1 MNTQDAK
8 LVIEAALLCAQ
19 EPMPIAQ
26 IRRLF
31 DDEVGADTIKTQL
44 EELVLQWHNRGLRL
58 VPLATGWRFQ
68 SAPEM
73 APFFAQLTP
82 EKTPRYSRA
91 TLETLTIIAYRQPVT
106 RGDIEEIRGVTVSS
120 QLIKTLEERGWIE
133 VIGHK
138 DVVGRPALFATTKQ
152 FLNDL
157 GLSTLNQLPE
167 MLTEN
172 AELGSSAQN
181 VIAFDEPKE
190 PSVAIVTDVIV
201 IEPSDG
207 DSTANVQDPSA
218 VEVELESH
226 AMAVSE
232 EVPNS
237 DDKSKEIASE

>member
-1 MNTQDAK
+1 MNTHDAK

-19 EPMPIAQ
+19 EPMPITQ

-31 DDEVGADTIKTQL
+31 DDEVGADTVKTQL
-44 EELVLQWHNRGLRL
+44 EEIALQWRGKGLRL

-73 APFFAQLTP
+73 APFFARLTP

-138 DVVGRPALFATTKQ
+138 DVVGRPALFATTKL

-172 AELGSSAQN
+172 AELGPSAQN
-181 VIAFDEPKE
+181 VIAFDELKE
-190 PSVAIVTDVIV
+190 PSVMIATDAIDAQTRNGSVPLT
-201 IEPSDG
+201 EQQTTTELKASD
-207 DSTANVQDPSA
+207 AQDIPK
-218 VEVELESH
+218 EL
-226 AMAVSE
+226 
-232 EVPNS
+232 
-237 DDKSKEIASE
+237 ASE

>member
-1 MNTQDAK
+1 MNTHDAK

-19 EPMPIAQ
+19 EPMPITQ

-31 DDEVGADTIKTQL
+31 GDEIGADTVKTQL
-44 EELVLQWHNRGLRL
+44 EELAMQWRGKGLRL
-58 VPLATGWRFQ
+58 IPLATGWRFQ

-73 APFFAQLTP
+73 APFFSRLTP

-106 RGDIEEIRGVTVSS
+106 RGDIEEVRGVTVSS

-157 GLSTLNQLPE
+157 GLNTLNQLPE

-172 AELGSSAQN
+172 GELTNDAQS
-181 VIAFDEPKE
+181 VIAFDEPQVPVIPMAIE
-190 PSVAIVTDVIV
+190 GGAIEGVAIVADAPVQSFVDEIESTDI
-201 IEPSDG
+201 
-207 DSTANVQDPSA
+207 A
-218 VEVELESH
+218 VTDLPENTPEQALQNPQGIS
-226 AMAVSE
+226 
-232 EVPNS
+232 
-237 DDKSKEIASE
+237 

>member
-1 MNTQDAK
+1 MNTNDAK

-31 DDEVGADTIKTQL
+31 DDEIGADTVKTQL
-44 EELVLQWHNRGLRL
+44 EELALQWRGKGLRL

-73 APFFAQLTP
+73 APFFLRLTP

-106 RGDIEEIRGVTVSS
+106 RGDIEEVRGVTVSS

-138 DVVGRPALFATTKQ
+138 DVIGRPALFATTKQ

-172 AELGSSAQN
+172 GELTDNAQN
-181 VIAFDEPKE
+181 VIAFDEPQV
-190 PSVAIVTDVIV
+190 P
-201 IEPSDG
+201 
-207 DSTANVQDPSA
+207 
-218 VEVELESH
+218 
-226 AMAVSE
+226 
-232 EVPNS
+232 EVPMIIEGEAMIEVAPAQGVVAAIETTETGLIDAPENTPEHRLQNPQGIS
-237 DDKSKEIASE
+237 

>member
-1 MNTQDAK
+1 MNTHDAK

-19 EPMPIAQ
+19 EPMPITQ

-31 DDEVGADTIKTQL
+31 DDEIGADTVRTQL
-44 EELVLQWHNRGLRL
+44 EELALQWRGKGLRL

-73 APFFAQLTP
+73 APFFARLTP

-106 RGDIEEIRGVTVSS
+106 RGDIEEVRGVTVSS

-167 MLTEN
+167 MLSEN
-172 AELGSSAQN
+172 GELTDSAQSL
-181 VIAFDEPKE
+181 IAFDEPPVTEICVTPE
-190 PSVAIVTDVIV
+190 PMLQNP
-201 IEPSDG
+201 E
-207 DSTANVQDPSA
+207 
-218 VEVELESH
+218 EL
-226 AMAVSE
+226 
-232 EVPNS
+232 
-237 DDKSKEIASE
+237 ASE